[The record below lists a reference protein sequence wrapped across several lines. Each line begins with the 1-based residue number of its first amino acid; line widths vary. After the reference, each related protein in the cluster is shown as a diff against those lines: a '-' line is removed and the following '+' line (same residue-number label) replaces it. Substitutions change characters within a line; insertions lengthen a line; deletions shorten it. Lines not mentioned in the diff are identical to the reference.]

1 MFHPLLRLLASRP
14 ELLADHLAGYA
25 ELVSAQAFEARANL
39 KRRAALLTGA
49 VVMGALGIGLAGVA
63 LLLVGVVPID
73 DMPAPWLLLA
83 GPALPLIAA
92 ALCWQAAKSAPG
104 AWSMTPL
111 REQWAADVDLL
122 RDAGAGRKSR

>member
-25 ELVSAQAFEARANL
+25 ELVGAQVVEARASL

-83 GPALPLIAA
+83 GPALPLVVA
-92 ALCWQAAKSAPG
+92 ALCWRSASRAP
-104 AWSMTPL
+104 AIWSMSLL
-111 REQWAADVDLL
+111 REQWAADVELL
-122 RDAGAGRKSR
+122 REAGDGRKDR